1 MYSIIRTK
9 KLKSFGAISRSSRH
23 TFREQP
29 TPNANPQMSQ
39 RNRIVGAK
47 TTDELLVAF
56 KNSLPEKRRTDAVLC
71 IEYMITASPEAF
83 KRHGGNLNDLGN
95 GYFRD
100 ALSWLHQRHGAA
112 NVLCSV
118 VHLDESTPHL
128 VAYVVPL
135 TKEGKLSAREF
146 LGGPKVLRSLQD
158 SFHAACGAPRGLL
171 RGIQGSKAKHD
182 KVSAFYTALTRAGE
196 APKLTSLDYVSKA
209 LGHETEAWSQA
220 VTLAEANTLGLT
232 LERRKRK
239 SMDAKGKA
247 LRQRETDIVEA
258 EQALKRRN
266 EALQDREHRVAESW
280 LNNANLLSKLEAEK
294 ARADGM
300 QRIIDRHVFSNHERS
315 IRESYITGK
324 DAAPSP
330 SFAR

>member
-9 KLKSFGAISRSSRH
+9 KLKSFGAIARSSRH

-29 TPNANPQMSQ
+29 TPNANPQKSQ
-39 RNRIVGAK
+39 RNRILGAK
-47 TTDELLVAF
+47 TTDELLNTL
-56 KNSLPEKRRTDAVLC
+56 KDTLPEKRRTDAVLC

-128 VAYVVPL
+128 VAYVAPL

-146 LGGPKVLRSLQD
+146 LGGPKVLRNLQD
-158 SFHAACGAPRGLL
+158 SFHAACGAPRGLS
-171 RGIQGSKAKHD
+171 RGIKGSKAKHD
-182 KVSAFYTALTRAGE
+182 KVSAFYEALTRAGD
-196 APKLTSLDYVSKA
+196 APKLTALDYVSKA

-220 VTLAEANTLGLT
+220 VTIAEANALGLT
-232 LERRKRK
+232 VQRRMRK
-239 SMDAKGKA
+239 SRDAQEKA

-258 EQALKRRN
+258 EQKLQRRD
-266 EALQDREHRVAESW
+266 EALQEREHRAAENW
-280 LNNANLLSKLEAEK
+280 LNNATLLSRLGAEK

-315 IRESYITGK
+315 IEKSNLTGK
-324 DAAPSP
+324 DVHPSP
-330 SFAR
+330 RFAR